1 MNKRT
6 CFVALSFLLLACAG
20 GNTPRG
26 RELPDGVMR
35 LMRAYPDW
43 IVGFDGDSLVLGD
56 GSRLCYDDGRARSR
70 EELLDK
76 PDIEDMFCY
85 VYDTAVVVPAYGE
98 DPGRIRN
105 QALFGRMYGATEREV
120 AERLVAVNWCPR
132 LAGQVLR
139 FSAVN
144 GAAQA
149 LQAVSDEADLRA
161 ELKPFVTGA
170 STFNWRPIAGTRRL
184 SPHSFGIAID
194 VCVGKSDYWR
204 WSNRG
209 AGESDTIAYCNRMA
223 AELVRIF
230 ERHGFVWGGRWYH
243 YDTMHFEYRPELLT
257 LK

>member
-6 CFVALSFLLLACAG
+6 CFVALSFLFLACAG

-105 QALFGRMYGATEREV
+105 QALLGRMYGASGFCSCGSGFGTAMGLFTARGAETGRFGTAAEV
-120 AERLVAVNWCPR
+120 
-132 LAGQVLR
+132 G
-139 FSAVN
+139 FGGGTT
-144 GAAQA
+144 GAAGCFADGSAAGAEASSLPHLGQA
-149 LQAVSDEADLRA
+149 RA
-161 ELKPFVTGA
+161 RSE
-170 STFNWRPIAGTRRL
+170 
-184 SPHSFGIAID
+184 
-194 VCVGKSDYWR
+194 
-204 WSNRG
+204 
-209 AGESDTIAYCNRMA
+209 
-223 AELVRIF
+223 
-230 ERHGFVWGGRWYH
+230 
-243 YDTMHFEYRPELLT
+243 T
-257 LK
+257 LAPQ

>member
-1 MNKRT
+1 MCIRDRNNTTCNSSNGMNKRT
-6 CFVALSFLLLACAG
+6 CFVALSFLFLACAG

-105 QALFGRMYGATEREV
+105 QALFGRISTI
-120 AERLVAVNWCPR
+120 
-132 LAGQVLR
+132 LR
-139 FSAVN
+139 R
-144 GAAQA
+144 
-149 LQAVSDEADLRA
+149 VSIR
-161 ELKPFVTGA
+161 FCC
-170 STFNWRPIAGTRRL
+170 STT
-184 SPHSFGIAID
+184 AI
-194 VCVGKSDYWR
+194 V
-204 WSNRG
+204 
-209 AGESDTIAYCNRMA
+209 
-223 AELVRIF
+223 
-230 ERHGFVWGGRWYH
+230 
-243 YDTMHFEYRPELLT
+243 
-257 LK
+257 